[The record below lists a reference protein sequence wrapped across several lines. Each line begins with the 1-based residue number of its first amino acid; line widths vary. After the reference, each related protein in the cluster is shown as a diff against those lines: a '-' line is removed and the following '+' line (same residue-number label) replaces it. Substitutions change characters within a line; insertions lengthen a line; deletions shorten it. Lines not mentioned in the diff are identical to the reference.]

1 LPHVTQLH
9 ADDPRRVGRYR
20 LSGRIEGMPFDEPVY
35 LARTIDGSEVTI
47 TLVGGDWVA
56 DGAARDRFTAE
67 ATAARRVAPFCAARI
82 LGAGFDGGDAFLVS
96 DYVSGPSLRE
106 FVTEEGPWEGD
117 DLEALAIGMAT
128 GLAAI
133 HQAGLVHGE
142 FGPDH
147 VVLGVDGPRVIE
159 YGITPPYG
167 AATPAADLRAWAF
180 TVLYAA
186 AGGPAVPAD
195 LEMLPEPLRTLATEC
210 MSTGPGDRPT
220 ARSIVLELLGD
231 TDPPAGVLGEGL
243 RRSAR
248 AAVRPEPEPQ
258 PRPGPG
264 PRRNPP
270 RRAVTIWW
278 AIGIAVCIAAIAV
291 AVRAAQNGS
300 SPQAATTKP
309 VPTNQPGG
317 RTSGSDR
324 PRGSPGPTPT
334 IPAALSG
341 NWSGQVRQNSSGTTV
356 IFDVQMSLT
365 PGTSSGTIHYTTTSL
380 VTQFSCAD
388 ALSVVSD
395 LASTLTL
402 NQARINGPCQPGT
415 VTLIPGPGSTLRYS
429 FKGQGGTGV
438 PPATGT
444 LSKL

>member
-1 LPHVTQLH
+1 MPHVTPLH

-20 LSGRIEGMPFDEPVY
+20 LSGRIDGMPVDGPVY
-35 LARTIDGSEVTI
+35 LAQTVDGSEVTI
-47 TLVGGDWVA
+47 TLVGGDWIA
-56 DGAARDRFTAE
+56 NGAARDRFVAE
-67 ATAARRVAPFCAARI
+67 ANAARRVAPFCAARI

-106 FVTEEGPWEGD
+106 FVTEEGPWEGH

-210 MSTGPGDRPT
+210 MSTGPGERPT
-220 ARSIVLELLGD
+220 ARSVVLELLGD

-243 RRSAR
+243 RRAAR
-248 AAVRPEPEPQ
+248 AAVRPAPEPQ
-258 PRPGPG
+258 PRPRPG
-264 PRRNPP
+264 PRRDPP
-270 RRAVTIWW
+270 RRAVTVWW
-278 AIGIAVCIAAIAV
+278 AIGIAVCIAAIVV
-291 AVRAAQNGS
+291 AIRAAQNQSG
-300 SPQAATTKP
+300 PQAATTKP
-309 VPTNQPGG
+309 APTDQAGG
-317 RTSGSDR
+317 RTSRSDQS
-324 PRGSPGPTPT
+324 RGSPIPAAT
-334 IPAALSG
+334 IPAALGG
-341 NWSGQVRQNSSGTTV
+341 NWSGQVTQNSSGTTV
-356 IFDVQMSLT
+356 IFNVQLSLNS
-365 PGTSSGTIHYTTTSL
+365 GTSSGTIHYTTTSL
-380 VTQFSCAD
+380 VTQFTCAD
-388 ALSVVSD
+388 ALSVESD
-395 LASTLTL
+395 LASTLTM
-402 NQARINGPCQPGT
+402 NQARINGPCQPGQ
-415 VTLIPGPGSTLRYS
+415 VTLIPGPGNTLQFS
-429 FKGQGGTGV
+429 FKGQGAQ
-438 PPATGT
+438 PATG
-444 LSKL
+444 KLNKQ

>member
-1 LPHVTQLH
+1 MPHVTPLH

-47 TLVGGDWVA
+47 TLIGGDWIA

-106 FVTEEGPWEGD
+106 FVTDEGPWEGQ

-195 LEMLPEPLRTLATEC
+195 LEMLPEPLRTLAAEC

-220 ARSIVLELLGD
+220 ARSVVRDLLGD
-231 TDPPAGVLGEGL
+231 TDPPAGVLGEGS
-243 RRSAR
+243 RRSAG
-248 AAVRPEPEPQ
+248 AAVRPAPEP
-258 PRPGPG
+258 PARPGPG

-291 AVRAAQNGS
+291 AIRAAQNQS
-300 SPQAATTKP
+300 SPQAATKP
-309 VPTNQPGG
+309 APTNPAGG
-317 RTSGSDR
+317 RTSRSDR
-324 PRGSPGPTPT
+324 PRESPSPTPT
-334 IPAALSG
+334 IPAALGG
-341 NWSGQVRQNSSGTTV
+341 NWSGQVTQNSPAGTV
-356 IFDVQMSLT
+356 IVNVQMSLT
-365 PGTSSGTIHYTTTSL
+365 SGSSGGTIHYSGTTT
-380 VTQFSCAD
+380 TFSCAD
-388 ALSVVSD
+388 ALSLVSD
-395 LASTLTL
+395 LASTLTM
-402 NQARINGPCQPGT
+402 NQATIKGPCQPGQ
-415 VTLIPGPGSTLRYS
+415 VTLIPGPGSTLQFS
-429 FKGQGGTGV
+429 FKGQGA

-444 LSKL
+444 LNKL

>member
-1 LPHVTQLH
+1 MPHVTPLH

-47 TLVGGDWVA
+47 TLVSGNWVA

-67 ATAARRVAPFCAARI
+67 ANAARRVAPFCAARI
-82 LGAGFDGGDAFLVS
+82 LGAGFEGGDAFLVS

-106 FVTEEGPWEGD
+106 FVTEEGPWEGH

-231 TDPPAGVLGEGL
+231 TDPPAGVLGEGS

-248 AAVRPEPEPQ
+248 AAVRPAPEPQ
-258 PRPGPG
+258 PRPAPA
-264 PRRNPP
+264 PRRNQP

-278 AIGIAVCIAAIAV
+278 AVGIAVCIAAIAV
-291 AVRAAQNGS
+291 AIRAAQNQS

-309 VPTNQPGG
+309 APTNQPGG
-317 RTSGSDR
+317 RTGHSDR

-334 IPAALSG
+334 IPAALGG
-341 NWSGQVRQNSSGTTV
+341 NWSGQVTQISSAGTV
-356 IFDVQMSLT
+356 IVNVQMSLAS
-365 PGTSSGTIHYTTTSL
+365 GTSSGTIHYAGTTT
-380 VTQFSCAD
+380 VFSCAD
-388 ALSVVSD
+388 ALSLVSD
-395 LASTLTL
+395 LADTLTM
-402 NQARINGPCQPGT
+402 NQATIKGVCQPGR
-415 VTLIPGPGSTLRYS
+415 VTLTPGPGGTLRYS
-429 FKGQGGTGV
+429 FSGTGA

-444 LSKL
+444 LSKQ

>member
-1 LPHVTQLH
+1 
-9 ADDPRRVGRYR
+9 
-20 LSGRIEGMPFDEPVY
+20 
-35 LARTIDGSEVTI
+35 
-47 TLVGGDWVA
+47 
-56 DGAARDRFTAE
+56 
-67 ATAARRVAPFCAARI
+67 
-82 LGAGFDGGDAFLVS
+82 
-96 DYVSGPSLRE
+96 
-106 FVTEEGPWEGD
+106 
-117 DLEALAIGMAT
+117 
-128 GLAAI
+128 
-133 HQAGLVHGE
+133 
-142 FGPDH
+142 
-147 VVLGVDGPRVIE
+147 VDGPRVIE

-210 MSTGPGDRPT
+210 MSTGPGERPT

-243 RRSAR
+243 RRSVR
-248 AAVRPEPEPQ
+248 AAVRAAPEPQ

-264 PRRNPP
+264 QRRDPP

-278 AIGIAVCIAAIAV
+278 AIGIAVCIAAIVV
-291 AVRAAQNGS
+291 AIRAAQNQSG
-300 SPQAATTKP
+300 PQAATTRP
-309 VPTNQPGG
+309 APTDQAGG
-317 RTSGSDR
+317 RTSDR
-324 PRGSPGPTPT
+324 PQGSPKPTPT
-334 IPAALSG
+334 IPAALGG

-356 IFDVQMSLT
+356 FFNVQMSLT
-365 PGTSSGTIHYTTTSL
+365 SGTSSGTIHYTTTSL

-402 NQARINGPCQPGT
+402 NQATIKGPCQPGQ
-415 VTLIPGPGSTLRYS
+415 VTLVPGPGNTLQFS
-429 FKGQGGTGV
+429 FKGEGA

-444 LSKL
+444 LNKL